1 MIRALVLVLNRNRQS
16 NHDHATLPPASS
28 SFSSGENLTDTI
40 PVQQWAPSICEVDD
54 YIFSETMEPKIAPT
68 VDVDGMHA

>member
-1 MIRALVLVLNRNRQS
+1 MPVTKLRGLEELVTRLRIWSHVIRALVLVLNRNRRS

-40 PVQQWAPSICEVDD
+40 PVQQ
-54 YIFSETMEPKIAPT
+54 
-68 VDVDGMHA
+68 